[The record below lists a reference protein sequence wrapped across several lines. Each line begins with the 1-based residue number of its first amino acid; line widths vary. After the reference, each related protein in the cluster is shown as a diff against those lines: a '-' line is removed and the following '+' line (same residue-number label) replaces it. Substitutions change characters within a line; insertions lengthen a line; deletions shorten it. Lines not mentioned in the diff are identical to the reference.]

1 MADKIDHLLT
11 DYFTGQLE
19 ANIKLRKLE
28 LSHFINHDDNVGG
41 GRMQNNIVRNTET
54 TMLKVESDRLIQ
66 DWLYASQVI
75 ELMFALELDNVQ
87 RIIKARYGQRRTWID
102 ISMSEHVDVRTL
114 SRWRDDFKNKLK
126 RPLKNVL

>member
-1 MADKIDHLLT
+1 MADKLDHILS
-11 DYFTGQLE
+11 DYFTGKLE

-28 LSHFINHDDNVGG
+28 LSNYNNHDDNVGG

-66 DWLYASQVI
+66 DWLYTSQVI
-75 ELMFALELDNVQ
+75 DLMFALELDNVQ

-102 ISMSEHVDVRTL
+102 ISMSEHVDVRTVI
-114 SRWRDDFKNKLK
+114 RWRDDFKNKLNQ
-126 RPLKNVL
+126 PLKNVL

>member
-1 MADKIDHLLT
+1 MADNIDHLLT
-11 DYFTGQLE
+11 DYFTGKLE

-28 LSHFINHDDNVGG
+28 LSHHTDHDDNVGG

-102 ISMSEHVDVRTL
+102 ISMSDHVDVRTL
-114 SRWRDDFKNKLK
+114 SHWRDDFKNKLK

>member
-28 LSHFINHDDNVGG
+28 LSHYINHDDNVGG

>member
-1 MADKIDHLLT
+1 MADKLDHILS
-11 DYFTGQLE
+11 DYFTGKLE

-28 LSHFINHDDNVGG
+28 LSHYNNHDDNVGG

-54 TMLKVESDRLIQ
+54 TMLKVESDILIQ
-66 DWLYASQVI
+66 DWLYASQII
-75 ELMFALELDNVQ
+75 ELVFGLELDNVQ
-87 RIIKARYGQRRTWID
+87 RVIKARYGQRRTWID

>member
-1 MADKIDHLLT
+1 MADNIDHLLT

-28 LSHFINHDDNVGG
+28 LSHYINHDDNVGG

-114 SRWRDDFKNKLK
+114 SHWRDDFKNKLK

>member
-28 LSHFINHDDNVGG
+28 LSHYINHDDNVGG

-66 DWLYASQVI
+66 DWLYTSQVI
-75 ELMFALELDNVQ
+75 DLMFALELDNVQ

>member
-19 ANIKLRKLE
+19 TNIKLRKLE
-28 LSHFINHDDNVGG
+28 LSHNTKHYDNVGG

>member
-11 DYFTGQLE
+11 DYFTGKLE

-28 LSHFINHDDNVGG
+28 LSHHTGHDDNVGG

-66 DWLYASQVI
+66 NWLYASQVI

-114 SRWRDDFKNKLK
+114 SHWRDDFKNKLK

>member
-28 LSHFINHDDNVGG
+28 LSHYTNHDDNVGD
-41 GRMQNNIVRNTET
+41 GRIQNNIIRNTEII
-54 TMLKVESDRLIQ
+54 MLKAESDRLIQ

-114 SRWRDDFKNKLK
+114 SRWRDNFKNKLK

>member
-19 ANIKLRKLE
+19 ANINLRKLE
-28 LSHFINHDDNVGG
+28 LSYHNDHDDNVGG
-41 GRMQNNIVRNTET
+41 GRMQNNITRNTEV

-75 ELMFALELDNVQ
+75 DLMFALELDNVQ

>member
-28 LSHFINHDDNVGG
+28 LSHYINHDDNVGG

-126 RPLKNVL
+126 RPLKKVL

>member
-28 LSHFINHDDNVGG
+28 LSYHNDHDDNIGG

-75 ELMFALELDNVQ
+75 DLMFALELDNVQ
-87 RIIKARYGQRRTWID
+87 RIIKARYGKRRTWID

>member
-28 LSHFINHDDNVGG
+28 LSYHNDHDDNVGG

-66 DWLYASQVI
+66 NWLYANQVI

-102 ISMSEHVDVRTL
+102 IS
-114 SRWRDDFKNKLK
+114 
-126 RPLKNVL
+126 

>member
-28 LSHFINHDDNVGG
+28 LSYHNDHDDNVGG

-66 DWLYASQVI
+66 DWLYTSQVI